1 MPIDLSELT
10 TRTLTR
16 HNHVFFSHQ
25 RGLSQ
30 LKSDWGIGRDERGT
44 YFYRFELTNL
54 FHLQQ
59 RKITSVREALM
70 KKKTVKKGDIVH

>member
-1 MPIDLSELT
+1 M
-10 TRTLTR
+10 
-16 HNHVFFSHQ
+16 FFSHQRGFNFNFNHMFFRQ

-59 RKITSVREALM
+59 RKITSVTNM
-70 KKKTVKKGDIVH
+70 F

>member
-10 TRTLTR
+10 TRSLTR

-44 YFYRFELTNL
+44 YFYRFELANL
-54 FHLQQ
+54 F
-59 RKITSVREALM
+59 RKKITSVTNM
-70 KKKTVKKGDIVH
+70 F